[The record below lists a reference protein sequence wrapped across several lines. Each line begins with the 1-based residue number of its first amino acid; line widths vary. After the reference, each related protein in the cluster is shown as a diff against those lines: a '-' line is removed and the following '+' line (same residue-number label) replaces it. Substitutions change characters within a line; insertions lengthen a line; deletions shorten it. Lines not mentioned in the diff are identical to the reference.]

1 LQAIN
6 DLCEDQGWGVEV
18 TDGHIGSVTVNIPWN
33 ALTAAD
39 SYIEVTGLNITFR
52 PKARQTDGTS
62 MLESMWSSM
71 SSSMQLAQE
80 CLEKE
85 GELPNLMAAQANTME
100 GLERFA
106 HTIENVLARIKARL
120 KDTELRLQY
129 VSPESETGVV
139 LIIKIESIVYQNED
153 GSNTTDQSAEEGD
166 EASGQGGGGEK
177 ILLST
182 YTTHHIKFEGIT
194 FYTEE
199 FRIHDPKNKV
209 SKCPKNAVAN
219 LIF

>member
-1 LQAIN
+1 
-6 DLCEDQGWGVEV
+6 V
-18 TDGHIGSVTVNIPWN
+18 TDGHIGAVTVNIPWN
-33 ALTAAD
+33 ALMIAD
-39 SYIEVTGLNITFR
+39 SYIQVTGLNITFR

-85 GELPNLMAAQANTME
+85 GELPNLLTAQANPME

-139 LIIKIESIVYQNED
+139 LIIRIESIEYQNED
-153 GSNTTDQSAEEGD
+153 GSNTTDQSGGD
-166 EASGQGGGGEK
+166 GGDDGQGGQGEEK

-209 SKCPKNAVAN
+209 S
-219 LIF
+219 